1 MASFPEKVTGD
12 NFHPPSHIMLSL
24 PQCLSSVNIFLLRL
38 LPLDGKHNFGNWSGL
53 IEIR

>member
-12 NFHPPSHIMLSL
+12 IFHPPSHIMLSL
-24 PQCLSSVNIFLLRL
+24 PQCLSSVSVFLLRL
-38 LPLDGKHNFGNWSGL
+38 LPLDGTHNFGNWSSL